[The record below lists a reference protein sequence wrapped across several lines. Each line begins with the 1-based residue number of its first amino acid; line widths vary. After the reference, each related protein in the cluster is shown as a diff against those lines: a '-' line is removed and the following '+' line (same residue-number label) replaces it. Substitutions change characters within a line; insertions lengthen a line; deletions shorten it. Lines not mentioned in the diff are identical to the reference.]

1 MIIILI
7 LILFISITFHEYAH
21 GWVAHKL
28 GDPTPKQSGRLTL
41 NPIAHIDPFGT
52 IALPIL
58 LLIASGGA
66 FAIGYAKPMPINPY
80 HFKNPK
86 KDLKLVGAAG
96 PSANIIL
103 AILLTLIYKIG
114 IPMFAQALI
123 LGVAI
128 NLMLAIFNLVPI
140 PPLDGSRIVASLLP
154 TQLAYKYLKI
164 EPYGF
169 LIIFLLFVLGFF
181 RWFIFPLVN
190 IIFRYL
196 LGIDLGI

>member
-1 MIIILI
+1 MIIVLI

-21 GWVAHKL
+21 GWVAYKL
-28 GDPTPKQSGRLTL
+28 GDPTPKMSGRLTI

-58 LLIASGGA
+58 LLIASKGA
-66 FAIGYAKPMPINPY
+66 FAIGYVKPVPINPY

-103 AILLTLIYKIG
+103 AIFLTLLFKTGLSI
-114 IPMFAQALI
+114 FTTSAVI
-123 LGVAI
+123 LGIAI
-128 NLMLAIFNLVPI
+128 NLMLAIFNLIPI

-154 TQLAYKYLKI
+154 NQLAIKYLKI

-169 LIIFLLFVLGFF
+169 FIILF
-181 RWFIFPLVN
+181 
-190 IIFRYL
+190 
-196 LGIDLGI
+196 